1 GGGAIENEVV
11 ERARAVA
18 AGSAAAFR
26 LQRSLDHDLGMCC
39 GGEMEV
45 FVEPLDAARAI
56 PLAEAARRRAR
67 RLACAL
73 VTDLGGGGKDLR
85 DGDPC
90 IAARRPR
97 LDGERFVEPI
107 LPPSRLVL
115 FGAGHI
121 AAALARIAGATG
133 FEVIV
138 CDEEDR
144 APQRFRAARGIGSV
158 GAGAGAAGP

>member
-1 GGGAIENEVV
+1 MDVLDEAAELGAAGAPAALATVIRTAGSTPRHAAAKMVVGADGIVAGTIGGGAIENEVV

-26 LQRSLDHDLGMCC
+26 LERSLDLDLGMCC

-67 RLACAL
+67 RLTCAL

-107 LPPSRLVL
+107 
-115 FGAGHI
+115 
-121 AAALARIAGATG
+121 
-133 FEVIV
+133 
-138 CDEEDR
+138 
-144 APQRFRAARGIGSV
+144 
-158 GAGAGAAGP
+158 